1 MEVILEG
8 KKVHIR
14 TPKDAKHAGMAL
26 VPEDRKREG
35 LILPFSVESNITM
48 ASLDRLTKGGILDS
62 SKEKEIADRQ
72 VEALAVK
79 TPSTETKVDQPFRRQ
94 PAEMYCWPLVGAG
107 SQDPGSSTSL
117 PAASTSAPNMRS
129 TF

>member
-1 MEVILEG
+1 MVRTKVRGHEVILEG

-48 ASLDRLTKGGILDS
+48 ASLDRLTKGGILDAARRRKS
-62 SKEKEIADRQ
+62 RTGKSK
-72 VEALAVK
+72 
-79 TPSTETKVDQPFRRQ
+79 P
-94 PAEMYCWPLVGAG
+94 
-107 SQDPGSSTSL
+107 
-117 PAASTSAPNMRS
+117 
-129 TF
+129 

>member
-48 ASLDRLTKGGILDS
+48 ASLARLTKGGILDS

-79 TPSTETKVDQPFRRQ
+79 TPSTETKVVSLSGGNQQKCIVGRWLELDPKILDPRRAYPRHRRRRQ
-94 PAEMYCWPLVGAG
+94 I
-107 SQDPGSSTSL
+107 
-117 PAASTSAPNMRS
+117 
-129 TF
+129 